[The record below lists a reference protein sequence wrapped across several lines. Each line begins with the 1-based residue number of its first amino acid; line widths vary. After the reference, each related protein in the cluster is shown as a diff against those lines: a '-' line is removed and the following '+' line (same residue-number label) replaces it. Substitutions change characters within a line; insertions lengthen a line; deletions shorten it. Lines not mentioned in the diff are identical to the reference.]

1 MEKTRKRAVALKYDP
16 HQDNAPRLAAKG
28 IGAVA
33 EKIIELAAQKGIPV
47 REDPDL
53 MLSLM
58 ELDWH
63 EEIPPALYQ
72 IIAEVLAFTYRMN
85 RKYGSG

>member
-1 MEKTRKRAVALKYDP
+1 MKETLKKAVALKYDP
-16 HQDNAPRLAAKG
+16 HRDNVPRLAAKG
-28 IGAVA
+28 IGAMA
-33 EKIIELAAQKGIPV
+33 EKIIELAAEKGIPV

-53 MLSLM
+53 MMSLM

-72 IIAEVLAFTYRMN
+72 VIAEVLAFAYRMN
-85 RKYGSG
+85 RKFSSG

>member
-1 MEKTRKRAVALKYDP
+1 MKKTRKRAVALKYDP

-28 IGAVA
+28 MGVAA
-33 EKIIELAAQKGIPV
+33 EKILELAAQKGIPIK
-47 REDPDL
+47 EDPDL
-53 MLSLM
+53 VFSLM

-72 IIAEVLAFTYRMN
+72 VIAEILAFAYRMN
-85 RKYGSG
+85 QDYGRG